1 MADKRDE
8 AAGGERRPGGE
19 RGASEPPIDVTI
31 ESSPEDLERGGKVA
45 ASPKGDAGGLDVQA
59 HTSGAGGALESSE
72 DPVVEGPGRRRR
84 VTRSHT
90 KPPGSKSGGGSAA
103 KSESRDQTLGVTGPP
118 RTLLPM
124 TLCVCVM

>member
-8 AAGGERRPGGE
+8 AAGGERRPVGE

-72 DPVVEGPGRRRR
+72 D
-84 VTRSHT
+84 
-90 KPPGSKSGGGSAA
+90 
-103 KSESRDQTLGVTGPP
+103 
-118 RTLLPM
+118 TLL
-124 TLCVCVM
+124 TKELKIEVLGERLNQALTSKVFELQKYTNVYAI